1 MDNLHQRGHCGR
13 ALHYGGLDMTKL
25 SDIENGTI
33 RQINAYYR
41 ANDESH
47 KWPICN
53 KFNVTERA
61 IRRLRA
67 CQHYSGGLEYFM
79 ALDGEISHIVNSEVM

>member
-1 MDNLHQRGHCGR
+1 MP
-13 ALHYGGLDMTKL
+13 TKL
-25 SDIENGTI
+25 QQIENGTV
-33 RQINAYYR
+33 RTINAYFR

-61 IRRLRA
+61 IRRVRKL
-67 CQHYSGGLEYFM
+67 HGTSNGGYEYFHM
-79 ALDGEISHIVNSEVM
+79 LDTEISNIVNHVI

>member
-1 MDNLHQRGHCGR
+1 MKKR
-13 ALHYGGLDMTKL
+13 TL
-25 SDIENGTI
+25 SEIENGSVRI
-33 RQINAYYR
+33 INAYYR

-61 IRRLRA
+61 IRRLRKEQA
-67 CQHYSGGLEYFM
+67 YCGGYEYFI
-79 ALDGEISHIVNSEVM
+79 ALDSEISEMVNNSI